1 MSLNESIVEDAALEW
16 FAELGY
22 SCLGAEA
29 LTPTLS
35 QGERESY
42 GEVVLVGRL
51 REALRRLNPTIPEEA
66 REEAMRKV
74 LRIAT
79 PSLVQTNRAFHKML
93 RDGIPVECVR
103 QEPSPSGRGRS
114 EAEGEGQRRWE
125 IVRLIDFSDVRANDW
140 LAVNQFTVIEGQHNR
155 RPDIVVFLN
164 GLPLALIELKN
175 AADEDA
181 TIWSA
186 YAQLQ
191 TYKAEIPSLLAYNAA
206 LVVSDG
212 LQARMGSLTA
222 NQEWFKVWREIDA
235 DLPPP
240 SPQPS
245 PSGRGKTNYRGGFD
259 FSGLTEKARELRGK
273 QPPAEE
279 LLWELLRDRQLAG
292 AKFRRQ
298 HPFGEYICD
307 FFCNEAKL
315 VVECDGEPH
324 SEVARTKHDAKRDA
338 YLRSQGLTVIRF
350 ENQRVLNDAD
360 SVLSEIA
367 AHLPSPTGRRAGD
380 EGQQPPRQKA
390 TLELQT
396 LIYGV
401 FDKERFLKLLLH
413 FIVFEENPDTG
424 AIHKIIAGYHQF
436 HAVNAAIEETVRAS
450 GMTVESS
457 VLREEPPGRHWAGKM
472 HGGKPGDRRAGVVWH
487 TQGSGKSFTMLFF
500 AARVIREPAMQNPTL
515 VVLTDRNDLDDQLF
529 GQFQRC
535 ADILGQTPIQ
545 AADRAHLRE
554 LLNRAS
560 GGVIFTTLQKFAPLE
575 PSLRPSPSGR
585 GSEQYRG
592 GFDFS
597 GLKAEAR
604 ELRAKQTDAESLLWE
619 LLRDRKLAGA
629 KFRRQH
635 QFGEYITDFFC
646 NDAKLVVECDGAP
659 HATPERRK
667 IDQKRDAYLK
677 SQGLTVLR
685 FENKRVLADSE
696 AVLEEIAGHLPS
708 TSGRGAGGEGEGGKA
723 ISLRRNIIVVAD
735 EAHRSQYDLID
746 GLARHMR
753 DTLPNATFIG
763 FTGTPIEK
771 TDANT
776 RAVFGDYI
784 SIYDIQRAVADRAT
798 VAIYYESRIA
808 KLGLNASELPKLDA
822 EFEEITEGEELTKKE
837 KLKTKWAALEALV
850 GDPKRLALIAADLV
864 AHFEKR
870 TEAMDGKAMVVCM
883 SRRICVDLY
892 EAIIKLRP
900 DWASAKDDDAEA
912 EKGKACVVKVIMTGS
927 ADDGPE
933 WQPHIRNK
941 EKRRA
946 MANRFKDSKDP
957 FRIVIV
963 RDMWLTGFDAPCL
976 HTMYADKPM
985 QGHGLMQAIA
995 RVNRVFRDKPGGLVV
1010 DYLGLAD
1017 QLKHALAN
1025 YTESGG
1031 KGDPTYDTKQ
1041 AIAIMLE
1048 KHGIACDLLHGS
1060 DWKKAVGDG
1069 KRTLFA
1075 LPALQEHILEQEDG
1089 KTRWNQVIT
1098 ELSRAFAL
1106 CAASDEATEIRD
1118 DVALFQAIQAA
1129 LNKQSSN
1136 NRKTPEQIDAAV
1148 RQLVSK
1154 AITTDGQVIDVF
1166 TAAGLPKPDIS
1177 ILSDGFLAEVRG
1189 LKHKNVA
1196 AELLEKLL
1204 KNELKVRSKRN
1215 LVQSQL
1221 FSEKLK
1227 KTLNAYHNRAIST
1240 MEVIEELI
1248 KLAKELDAATK
1259 RGEDMGLTDDEIAF
1273 YDALAANE
1281 SAVRAMGDD
1290 KLKVIAAELI
1300 TQVRKSVTIDWTLRE
1315 GARAKIR
1322 VMVKRIL
1329 NKYGY
1334 PPDLQED
1341 AVKTVL
1347 QQAELLCAEWV

>member
-1 MSLNESIVEDAALEW
+1 MSLTESIVEEAALTW
-16 FAELGY
+16 FGELGY
-22 SCLGAEA
+22 AVGQGAQMAPGELEA
-29 LTPTLS
+29 ERDS
-35 QGERESY
+35 FGEL
-42 GEVVLVGRL
+42 VLVGRL
-51 REALRRLNPTIPEEA
+51 REALQRINPAIPEDA
-66 REEAMRKV
+66 REDALRKV
-74 LRIAT
+74 LRVVT
-79 PSLVQTNRAFHKML
+79 PSLIQTNRAFHRML
-93 RDGIPVECVR
+93 RDGVDVEYDRPDGSTKHDKAWLV
-103 QEPSPSGRGRS
+103 
-114 EAEGEGQRRWE
+114 
-125 IVRLIDFSDVRANDW
+125 DFSQVEKNDW
-140 LAVNQFTVIEGQHNR
+140 FAVNQFTVIEGQHNR
-155 RPDIVVFLN
+155 RPDIVVFVN
-164 GLPLALIELKN
+164 GLPLTLIELKN

-206 LVVSDG
+206 LIVSDG
-212 LQARMGSLTA
+212 LQARIGSLTA
-222 NQEWFKVWREIDA
+222 NQEWFKVWRTI
-235 DLPPP
+235 
-240 SPQPS
+240 
-245 PSGRGKTNYRGGFD
+245 
-259 FSGLTEKARELRGK
+259 
-273 QPPAEE
+273 
-279 LLWELLRDRQLAG
+279 
-292 AKFRRQ
+292 
-298 HPFGEYICD
+298 
-307 FFCNEAKL
+307 
-315 VVECDGEPH
+315 DGEG
-324 SEVARTKHDAKRDA
+324 DAPKTA
-338 YLRSQGLTVIRF
+338 
-350 ENQRVLNDAD
+350 
-360 SVLSEIA
+360 
-367 AHLPSPTGRRAGD
+367 
-380 EGQQPPRQKA
+380 
-390 TLELQT
+390 LELEV
-396 LIYGV
+396 LVRGV
-401 FDKERFLKLLLH
+401 FERRRFLDLLHH

-424 AIHKIIAGYHQF
+424 AIHKIIASYHQF
-436 HAVNAAIEETVRAS
+436 HAVNAAVEETVRAS
-450 GMTVESS
+450 GLEHS
-457 VLREEPPGRHWAGKM
+457 VQEDPGTYWAGRM

-500 AARVIREPAMQNPTL
+500 AARVIRESAMQNPTL

-535 ADILGQTPIQ
+535 ADILGQTPVQ
-545 AADRAHLRE
+545 AANREALRE
-554 LLNRAS
+554 LLAVAS
-560 GGVIFTTLQKFAPLE
+560 GGVVFTTIQKFLPEKGERMPEL
-575 PSLRPSPSGR
+575 SP
-585 GSEQYRG
+585 
-592 GFDFS
+592 
-597 GLKAEAR
+597 
-604 ELRAKQTDAESLLWE
+604 
-619 LLRDRKLAGA
+619 
-629 KFRRQH
+629 
-635 QFGEYITDFFC
+635 
-646 NDAKLVVECDGAP
+646 
-659 HATPERRK
+659 
-667 IDQKRDAYLK
+667 
-677 SQGLTVLR
+677 
-685 FENKRVLADSE
+685 
-696 AVLEEIAGHLPS
+696 
-708 TSGRGAGGEGEGGKA
+708 
-723 ISLRRNIIVVAD
+723 RRNIIVIAD

-753 DTLPNATFIG
+753 DALPNASFIG

-784 SIYDIQRAVADRAT
+784 SIYDIQRAVADKAT
-798 VAIYYESRIA
+798 VPIYYESRIA
-808 KLGLNASELPKLDA
+808 KLGLNASELPRLDS

-850 GDPKRLALIAADLV
+850 GDPKRIALVASDLV

-870 TEAMDGKAMVVCM
+870 VEAMDGKAIVVCM

-892 EAIIKLRP
+892 EALIKLRP

-912 EKGKACVVKVIMTGS
+912 EAHGSCVAKVIMTGS
-927 ADDGPE
+927 ADDGPD

-946 MANRFKDSKDP
+946 LANRFKDSKDP

-1031 KGDPTYDTKQ
+1031 KGAPTYDTRQ
-1041 AIAIMLE
+1041 AIAVMLE
-1048 KHGIACDLLHGS
+1048 KHGIACDILHGFNW
-1060 DWKKAVGDG
+1060 DKWTTGTPTE
-1069 KRTLFA
+1069 RLQ
-1075 LPALQEHILEQEDG
+1075 LIPAGQEQILEREDG
-1089 KTRWNQVIT
+1089 KKRWIQVVM

-1118 DVALFQAIQAA
+1118 DVSYFQALQAA
-1129 LNKQSSN
+1129 LSKQSN
-1136 NRKTPEQIDAAV
+1136 VQAKTPEQIDAAV

-1154 AITTDGQVIDVF
+1154 AITTDGQIIDVF

-1204 KNELKVRSKRN
+1204 KDELKVRSKRN
-1215 LVQSQL
+1215 LVQSQI

-1248 KLAKELDAATK
+1248 RLAKELDAAVK
-1259 RGEDMGLTDDEIAF
+1259 RGEDLGLTEDEIAF

-1281 SAVRAMGDD
+1281 NAVRAMGDD

-1300 TQVRKSVTIDWTLRE
+1300 TKVRQSVTIDWTVRE

-1322 VMVKRIL
+1322 VIVKRIL
-1329 NKYGY
+1329 GKWGY
-1334 PPDLQED
+1334 PPDLQEE

-1347 QQAELLCAEWV
+1347 MQAELLCKEWA

>member
-1 MSLNESIVEDAALEW
+1 MSLTESIVEDAALTW
-16 FAELGY
+16 FGELGY
-22 SCLGAEA
+22 AVGHGPQMAPGEPAAERD
-29 LTPTLS
+29 S
-35 QGERESY
+35 FS
-42 GEVVLVGRL
+42 EVVLVGRL
-51 REALRRLNPTIPEEA
+51 REALRQLNPAIPEEA
-66 REEAMRKV
+66 REEALRKV
-74 LRIAT
+74 LRVAT
-79 PSLVQTNRAFHKML
+79 PSLVQTNRAFHRLL
-93 RDGIPVECVR
+93 RDGVDVEYARPDGSTKHDKAWLV
-103 QEPSPSGRGRS
+103 
-114 EAEGEGQRRWE
+114 
-125 IVRLIDFSDVRANDW
+125 DFSDVRANDW

-155 RPDIVVFLN
+155 RPDIAIFIN

-181 TIWSA
+181 DIWAA
-186 YAQLQ
+186 YRQLQ
-191 TYKAEIPSLLAYNAA
+191 TYKAEIPSLLNYNAA

-212 LQARMGSLTA
+212 LHARMGSLTA
-222 NQEWFKVWREIDA
+222 NQEWFKVWREIDS
-235 DLPPP
+235 DSPPP
-240 SPQPS
+240 SPGLRLPS
-245 PSGRGKTNYRGGFD
+245 PSGRGAGGE
-259 FSGLTEKARELRGK
+259 GTK
-273 QPPAEE
+273 
-279 LLWELLRDRQLAG
+279 
-292 AKFRRQ
+292 
-298 HPFGEYICD
+298 
-307 FFCNEAKL
+307 AKL
-315 VVECDGEPH
+315 G
-324 SEVARTKHDAKRDA
+324 
-338 YLRSQGLTVIRF
+338 
-350 ENQRVLNDAD
+350 
-360 SVLSEIA
+360 
-367 AHLPSPTGRRAGD
+367 
-380 EGQQPPRQKA
+380 
-390 TLELQT
+390 LELEV
-396 LIYGV
+396 LVRGV
-401 FDKERFLKLLLH
+401 FERQRFLDLLQH

-535 ADILGQTPIQ
+535 HDILGQTPVQ
-545 AADRAHLRE
+545 AASRDKLRE
-554 LLNRAS
+554 LLAVAS
-560 GGVIFTTLQKFAPLE
+560 GGVVFTTIQKFLPEKGEKMPEL
-575 PSLRPSPSGR
+575 SP
-585 GSEQYRG
+585 
-592 GFDFS
+592 
-597 GLKAEAR
+597 
-604 ELRAKQTDAESLLWE
+604 
-619 LLRDRKLAGA
+619 
-629 KFRRQH
+629 
-635 QFGEYITDFFC
+635 
-646 NDAKLVVECDGAP
+646 
-659 HATPERRK
+659 
-667 IDQKRDAYLK
+667 
-677 SQGLTVLR
+677 
-685 FENKRVLADSE
+685 
-696 AVLEEIAGHLPS
+696 
-708 TSGRGAGGEGEGGKA
+708 
-723 ISLRRNIIVVAD
+723 RRNIIVIAD
-735 EAHRSQYDLID
+735 EAHRSQYDLVD

-753 DTLPNATFIG
+753 DALPNASFIG

-784 SIYDIQRAVADRAT
+784 SIYDIQRAVADKAT
-798 VAIYYESRIA
+798 VPIYYESRIA

-850 GDPKRLALIAADLV
+850 GDPKRVALIAADLV

-892 EAIIKLRP
+892 DALIKLRP

-912 EKGKACVVKVIMTGS
+912 EKGKACAVKVIMTGS
-927 ADDGPE
+927 AEDGPE

-1048 KHGIACDLLHGS
+1048 KHGIACDMLHGS

-1069 KRTLFA
+1069 KKTLFA

-1154 AITTDGQVIDVF
+1154 AITTEGQVIDVF

-1204 KNELKVRSKRN
+1204 KDELKVRSKRN

-1248 KLAKELDAATK
+1248 RLAKELDAATK
-1259 RGEDMGLTDDEIAF
+1259 RGEDLGLTDDEIAF

-1281 SAVRAMGDD
+1281 SAVKAMGDD

-1322 VMVKRIL
+1322 VIVKRIL

-1334 PPDLQED
+1334 PPDLQEE

-1347 QQAELLCAEWV
+1347 QQAELLCADSVG